1 VCLIP
6 ITNNEKNPY
15 YYLILTMDFDQ
26 YDFDKIITE
35 KIIPLIIQAKE
46 KFKPES

>member
-1 VCLIP
+1 LIP
-6 ITNNEKNPY
+6 INNKENNQY

-35 KIIPLIIQAKE
+35 KIIPLIKQEKE
-46 KFKPES
+46 KFKQES